1 MPLTDESVL
10 FREKDGGHGGDP
22 TWTAEAIVRLDQDTS
37 AKGVKVVILNRLCIQ
52 GENVEEGLKARRVGE
67 LAR

>member
-10 FREKDGGHGGDP
+10 FREKEGGGYGGDP

-37 AKGVKVVILNRLCIQ
+37 AKMGVVSLNCLEIRMHS
-52 GENVEEGLKARRVGE
+52 RRK
-67 LAR
+67 

>member
-10 FREKDGGHGGDP
+10 FREKEVGGYGGDT

-37 AKGVKVVILNRLCIQ
+37 AKGVRVISLNRLEIR
-52 GENVEEGLKARRVGE
+52 VHSRRKC
-67 LAR
+67 